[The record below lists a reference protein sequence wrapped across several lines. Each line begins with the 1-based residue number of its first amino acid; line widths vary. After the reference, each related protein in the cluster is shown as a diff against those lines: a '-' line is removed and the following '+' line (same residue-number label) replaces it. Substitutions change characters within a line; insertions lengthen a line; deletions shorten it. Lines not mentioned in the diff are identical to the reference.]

1 MGVIT
6 SLFSTFSPGAALYA
20 TYAALGFIWPHAR
33 PLVAGDD
40 ALATRYMHATK
51 GKPAWALV
59 TDAES
64 PIGRA
69 QCSELAA
76 RGFNVVLYSSCCTT
90 SRTTQQQKELGAI
103 RNELLKAYPENKY
116 RIVIGGASSHIDR
129 KSDAAAEF
137 VNRVAGSLEDVNLTM
152 VVNNVR
158 SSAEMNCDAENVDT
172 TLPPE
177 LMAALMPLLRRNAP
191 ALLVNVAVSPLD
203 AGIVEVPL
211 CSFCDSSNSFSRGG
225 ADAEVDVVSCYL
237 GDVTS
242 SGQDAVSFIR
252 PTPPDLARA
261 VLLHAGYS
269 RSRGRNAVVYPYL
282 PDALIQTM
290 RERLPTWVMD
300 QVLVLVGG
308 DIKGW
313 DRRAI
318 DYGLRDIIPAE
329 Q

>member
-40 ALATRYMHATK
+40 ALTTRYMHATK

-76 RGFNVVLYSSCCTT
+76 RGFNVVLYSSSSTT
-90 SRTTQQQKELGAI
+90 STSGEAQQQKELGAV
-103 RNELLKAYPENKY
+103 RDELLKAYPENKY
-116 RIVIGGASSHIDR
+116 RIVVGGASSHIET
-129 KSDAAAEF
+129 KSGAAAEF
-137 VNRVAGSLEDVNLTM
+137 ANRVAGSLEDVNLT
-152 VVNNVR
+152 VLVNNVR
-158 SSAEMNCDAENVDT
+158 SMDGDCDAEDVDT

-177 LMAALMPLLRRNAP
+177 LMVALMPLLRRNAP

-211 CSFCDSSNSFSRGG
+211 CSFCDSSNSFPRGG

-282 PDALIQTM
+282 PDALLQVM
-290 RERLPTWVMD
+290 RERLPTWAMD
-300 QVLVLVGG
+300 QILALAGG

-313 DRRAI
+313 DRRDI
-318 DYGLRDIIPAE
+318 D
-329 Q
+329 